1 MSKKILSMLLILC
14 MMFTMLPVSTM
25 AEEADFTVG
34 TRGEIIEFVPLD
46 EKEKTVTVGTSIEDL
61 ELPETLMA
69 TVRTVPDTV
78 TEIVYGSEEEITVDI
93 PVTWTSEPEYDMD
106 TEGEYVFTPVI
117 DGYTVSAELP
127 RITITVGAA
136 TMNPVFSFMSSSN
149 VAQIGETSY
158 SALQEAVNAVESNQT
173 IKLLDNITLTEPV
186 IIPDGNSIDF
196 TLDLNGKTIET
207 GNITAIQHNGTGEL
221 TITDSSTEGEQG
233 KITSSVGTFSS
244 IGTVK
249 LTNLGTLNITGGMV
263 QNTASAG
270 CAINPGSNGTV
281 NVLGGT
287 VQATTGNCRAING
300 GDSISGTVTVN
311 VSGGIVENTSND
323 GCAIYVGT
331 SKTTISGSAL
341 VTSSNSESNSATVF
355 LSPDSTLD
363 IKGGTVQNTKANGVT
378 IRSNSQKR
386 TAINIT
392 DGTVRAANGKAIHNE
407 YDGKI
412 IISGNALVTSAISD
426 SYSGTIYLK
435 SGSKEDTVLEITGG
449 IVENT
454 DTSTSGRAI
463 YNNASGDI
471 KISNGIVDSAG
482 GTGIFVGDGKIVI
495 SSGTPIIRGGGMA
508 MNKAPDLSGY
518 ANVRIFGSTT
528 STIDTNAVEI
538 TKEDIDTDAEV
549 KTYKYLK
556 FEPVSLSS
564 ACDITEVI
572 TPVEANIHGTDIT
585 ATVSNETTSIN
596 VDVTV
601 STHATWKL
609 YSDLACENEIASK
622 TMNLNVGENKAY
634 IEVTAQDGTTKK
646 YTITITRQGR
656 SYSIY
661 VAGVQVTDDNKDDI
675 TAPGITAGKVT
686 YDSDTNTL
694 TLTDANIT
702 YAGGNAIKT
711 FLKDLIVDFY
721 GDNTVTSTSS
731 SDDNAFCTESGG
743 SFTFKGEGS
752 LDARGKYSGIYA
764 FDDLIIEGG
773 TIKASGQK
781 VGISTNWGSIT
792 ISGGNVT
799 AEATTAGDRTC
810 EGYGI
815 AEDHY
820 RTLNLTMS
828 GDAVVTAIGIRGAIG
843 SNNLTTSNTTHNVKA
858 GDSESDAEVVTSPDE
873 TTWAKP
879 YVKLIPG
886 STISGKITDNEGS
899 PIEGATVQIQK
910 DGADFGAPATTDAD
924 GKYTTQAVPN
934 GEYTIKI
941 SKSGYLDAVIENID
955 VSGSPVVDKDKE
967 LIEIPKQ
974 TVTIT
979 EEAQSYTYDE
989 TGKAFEIKGTSLTGF
1004 TVEYYVNDAYTTTAP
1019 KNAGKYKV
1027 KVTRPEDAIY
1037 EAYSKEIAD
1046 GLEIKKLPVVITW
1059 SGTEDL
1065 VYTGNPVTIS
1075 ADVTNTVE
1083 GDTVNVTLSGDIAE
1097 TNAGTY
1103 RAEVAGVDNANYT
1116 IEGGTNLTKAWSIAK
1131 AENEWVTPLSIEG
1144 WKYGGTAKTPIAAA
1158 KFGTVEFTYSDSED
1172 GIYTETVP
1180 TNAGTY
1186 YVKATVPGTE
1196 NYDEITTKVS
1206 FVISKATV
1214 SNGSSSDDDRSSDR
1228 DSSSADSSI
1237 PVIVTSPSPDKPDSS
1252 TQGKIKIDAKV
1263 DENGNATVY
1272 ITNLYVTEIFDK
1284 AMKNAKKKGNEKN
1297 GITMVLHVVTGSK
1310 SVSNVTVN
1318 LPKIVQDTIIA
1329 KRIVSTVV
1337 VVDNPNIQIDMDLE
1351 AVEEINSQ
1359 ANSDVNVTAAP
1370 ADSTKLTDEAQKVV
1384 GSRPVFDLK
1393 VNYGSGKQ
1401 VQNFGDGRV
1410 TVAIPYTLGEN
1421 EKAENIYAVYID
1433 DNGKVHWLNDSVYDV
1448 ENKVL
1453 RFSTNH
1459 FSIYGAGYR
1468 EEDHGFT
1475 DIENH
1480 WAKGDIEFV
1489 VRQGLFSG
1497 TSETIFSPDMAMTRG
1512 MFVTV
1517 LGRMAKVDVSGY
1529 KESSFTDVKENAY
1542 YMSYIEWAR
1551 LNNIIK
1557 GIGNG
1562 IFAPDQSITREQ
1574 MAVIMQNFAKAHGFK
1589 LPKVNEEKDF
1599 ADSDSISA
1607 YANEAVQEMQMS
1619 GIINGKG
1626 GNIFDPQGE
1635 ATRAEV
1641 SAVLRRFME
1650 LLISNGAQTY

>member
-1 MSKKILSMLLILC
+1 MSKKLLSMLLVLSII
-14 MMFTMLPVSTM
+14 FTMLPYSAM

-61 ELPETLMA
+61 ELPETLKVM
-69 TVRTVPDTV
+69 VRMNSDTV
-78 TEIVYGSEEEITVDI
+78 TGIVYGSEEETTVDI

-106 TEGEYVFTPVI
+106 TEGEHVFTPVI

-136 TMNPVFSFMSSSN
+136 TMNQVFSLMSSSN
-149 VAQIGETSY
+149 VVQIGETGY
-158 SALQEAVNAVESNQT
+158 STLQEAVNMIESNQT
-173 IKLLDNITLTEPV
+173 IKLLDNITLTETV
-186 IIPDGNSIDF
+186 TIPDGSTKNF
-196 TLDLNGKTIET
+196 TLDLNGKKIES

-221 TITDSSTEGEQG
+221 TIEDSSTEDKQG
-233 KITSSVGTFSS
+233 KITSSVGGFTLR
-244 IGTVK
+244 GTVELK
-249 LTNLGTLNITGGMV
+249 NRGTLNITGGMV

-323 GCAIYVGT
+323 GYAIYVGT

-341 VTSSNSESNSATVF
+341 VTSSTYESNSATVF
-355 LSPDSTLD
+355 LSTNSTLD
-363 IKGGTVQNTKANGVT
+363 IKGGTVQNTKDNGVT
-378 IRSNSQKR
+378 IRSNRQKSI
-386 TAINIT
+386 AINIT

-412 IISGNALVTSAISD
+412 IISGNALVTSANSN
-426 SYSGTIYLK
+426 SYSGTIYLR
-435 SGSKEDTVLEITGG
+435 SGSGEDTVLEITGG

-454 DTSTSGRAI
+454 STG
-463 YNNASGDI
+463 NAVY
-471 KISNGIVDSAG
+471 KNTA
-482 GTGIFVGDGKIVI
+482 GKIVI
-495 SSGTPIIRGGGMA
+495 PSVTPIIKGGGMA

-528 STIDTNAVEI
+528 STIDTTAIEI
-538 TKEDIDTDAEV
+538 TKEDIDTDEEV
-549 KTYKYLK
+549 KTCKYLK
-556 FEPVSLSS
+556 FEPVALSS

-572 TPVEANIHGTDIT
+572 TPAEANIHETDIT
-585 ATVSNETTSIN
+585 ATVSNGTTSIN

-601 STHATWKL
+601 NTHATWKL
-609 YSDLACENEIASK
+609 YSDSECENEIASK

-694 TLTDANIT
+694 TLTHANII

-743 SFTFKGEGS
+743 SFIFKGEGS

-781 VGISTNWGSIT
+781 VGISTNWGSVT

-979 EEAQSYTYDE
+979 EEAQSYTYDG
-989 TGKAFEIKGTSLTGF
+989 TGKAFEIKETSLTGF
-1004 TVEYYVNDAYTTTAP
+1004 TVEYYVNGEYTDVAP
-1019 KNAGKYKV
+1019 QNAGKYKV
-1027 KVTRPEDAIY
+1027 KVTRPEDTIY

-1083 GDTVNVTLSGDIAE
+1083 GDTVNVILSGDIAE

-1116 IEGGTNLTKAWSIAK
+1116 IEGGSDLEKVWSIAK
-1131 AENEWVTPLSIEG
+1131 GTNEWVTPLSIEG
-1144 WKYGGTAKTPIAAA
+1144 WKYGEIAKTPVAAA
-1158 KFGTVEFTYSDSED
+1158 RFGTVQFTYSDSED
-1172 GIYTETVP
+1172 GTYTETVP

-1196 NYDEITTKVS
+1196 NYSEITAKVS

-1214 SNGSSSDDDRSSDR
+1214 SDGSSSDDDRSFDRDKSSDR

-1237 PVIVTSPSPDKPDSS
+1237 LVIVTSPSPDKTDSP

-1272 ITNLYVTEIFDK
+1272 ITNLYVTEIYDK
-1284 AMKNAKKKGNEKN
+1284 AMEDAKRKGNEKN
-1297 GITMVLHVVTGSK
+1297 GITMVLHVVTGGK

-1318 LPKIVQDTIIA
+1318 LPKRVQDMIISKGIVDTII
-1329 KRIVSTVV
+1329 VM
-1337 VVDNPNIQIDMDLE
+1337 DNPDIRISMDLTT
-1351 AVEEINSQ
+1351 VKEINKQ
-1359 ANSDVNVTAAP
+1359 ANADVNVTSATVDRSNFA
-1370 ADSTKLTDEAQKVV
+1370 DEAKRAI
-1384 GSRPVFDLK
+1384 GSRPVYDLK
-1393 VNYGSGKQ
+1393 VNYGSGRQ
-1401 VQNFGDGRV
+1401 VENFGDGRV
-1410 TVAIPYTLGEN
+1410 TVTIPYTLGKN
-1421 EKAENIYAVYID
+1421 EKAENICAVYID
-1433 DNGKVHWLNDSVYDV
+1433 DNGKVHWLTDSVYDSV
-1448 ENKVL
+1448 EKVL

-1459 FSIYGAGYR
+1459 FSLYGVGYK
-1468 EEDHGFT
+1468 EEVKTFT

-1480 WAKGDIEFV
+1480 WAKEDIEFV
-1489 VRQGLFSG
+1489 VRQGLFNG
-1497 TSETIFSPDMAMTRG
+1497 TSETSFSPNMAMTRG

-1517 LGRMAKVDVSGY
+1517 LGRMAKADVSGY
-1529 KESSFTDVKENAY
+1529 KESSFTDVKEDAY
-1542 YMSYIEWAR
+1542 YMGYIEWAR
-1551 LNNIIK
+1551 ESGIIK
-1557 GIGNG
+1557 GTGDG
-1562 IFAPDQSITREQ
+1562 KFAPDQSITREQ
-1574 MAVIMQNFAKAHGFK
+1574 MAVILVNYVKAHGFK
-1589 LPKVNEEKDF
+1589 LPKVNEEKAF
-1599 ADSDSISA
+1599 ADSDKISA
-1607 YANEAVQEMQMS
+1607 YAKEAVQDMQMS
-1619 GIINGKG
+1619 GIINGKDS
-1626 GNIFDPQGE
+1626 NLFDPKGM

-1641 SAVLRRFME
+1641 SAVLRRFVE
-1650 LLISNGAQTY
+1650 LISSGVQTY